1 MPFATSC
8 IILVSRLSESHALS
22 LRFLHPGFQAGDV
35 PVCLTMRSKPRRI
48 ILYLNANFPLS
59 GSGQGRN
66 NQNLLPQCHRTRL
79 PCYFRA
85 HERQTDEADG
95 VGERPAS
102 AGARKGS

>member
-1 MPFATSC
+1 MPRAFDSST
-8 IILVSRLSESHALS
+8 
-22 LRFLHPGFQAGDV
+22 QAGDV
-35 PVCLTMRSKPRRI
+35 PVCLMRSKPRRI
-48 ILYLNANFPLS
+48 ILYLYLSANFPLS
-59 GSGQGRN
+59 GSGQRR